1 MLRPCFRERPS
12 QKFHLRL
19 CDLPACYLV
28 YGKTQ
33 ERCKVHTDA
42 HTKFIQTRIPGIN
55 FIQTR
60 IQNSYRR
67 VYKVHTN
74 THTKFMQR
82 RAYKFHTNAH
92 TNSYK
97 RAYKFHTNAHTK
109 FVQTRIQSSYNNA
122 HPRPTTKDHLIM
134 PSARR
139 SRRERKDELTT
150 TTAGLSAQPVSATT
164 HFRPPTKRQIT
175 ISVYHLDPNLP
186 L

>member
-1 MLRPCFRERPS
+1 MLPGIRQDAGTMQSSYRR
-12 QKFHLRL
+12 
-19 CDLPACYLV
+19 AY
-28 YGKTQ
+28 
-33 ERCKVHTDA
+33 KVHTNAHTWYKFHTNA
-42 HTKFIQTRIPGIN
+42 HTKFIQTRI
-55 FIQTR
+55 QSSYKHAYKVHATTR
-60 IQNSYRR
+60 IQI
-67 VYKVHTN
+67 
-74 THTKFMQR
+74 
-82 RAYKFHTNAH
+82 
-92 TNSYK
+92 SYK
-97 RAYKFHTNAHTK
+97 HAYKFHTNAHTK